1 MKPQTSRSE
10 ATMRALLI
18 VNPVASRVTP
28 AAERTAR
35 RELEEVATIEVVRTP
50 SHGSAT
56 GIAARAAD
64 EGFEAVLVL
73 GGDGTA
79 NEVLNGVGAA
89 LPIGLLP
96 GGGTSVMPRN
106 LGLPPSIPAAARRL
120 AAALR
125 DGTSRHVRVGR
136 LNGRRFAF
144 NAGIGLDAEVVRRVD
159 THQRTTRHRRPLDV
173 IYARELAKLVAR
185 GAYSHPHITL
195 STDHITERVAFVI
208 AVNLAPW
215 SYIGPLPL
223 DVAPTATADG
233 GLDIVAPR
241 RMYRRDVA
249 GFAQRVL
256 VDHRHAREHGDPRIA
271 YWHDVATAS
280 VRCDTPFPVQV
291 DGDYLEDLLDV
302 LIDVDREGARYLI

>member
-1 MKPQTSRSE
+1 
-10 ATMRALLI
+10 MRALLI
-18 VNPVASRVTP
+18 VNPVASRVND
-28 AAERTAR
+28 AVERTAR
-35 RELEEVATIEVVRTP
+35 REIEEVATVEVART
-50 SHGSAT
+50 T
-56 GIAARAAD
+56 RRLEAAEFAANAVAD
-64 EGFEAVLVL
+64 GFDAVIVL

-79 NEVLNGVGAA
+79 NEVLNGIGAE

-125 DGTSRHVRVGR
+125 DGRERKVPVGR
-136 LNGRRFAF
+136 INGRRFAF
-144 NAGIGLDAEVVRRVD
+144 NAGVGLDAEVVRRVD
-159 THQRTTRHRRPLDV
+159 GRERTAKRRRSPDV
-173 IYARELAKLVAR
+173 VFARELLKLVAR
-185 GAYSHPHITL
+185 GAYSQPRITL
-195 STDHITERVAFVI
+195 HVNGQSDRVAFVL

-215 SYIGPLPL
+215 SYVGPLPL
-223 DVAPTATADG
+223 DLAPTATADG

-271 YWHDVATAS
+271 YWHDVS
-280 VRCDTPFPVQV
+280 LVELRCDVPYPAQA
-291 DGDYLEDLLDV
+291 DGDLLGEVMDV
-302 LIDVDREGARYLI
+302 LIEVDPVGARYLI